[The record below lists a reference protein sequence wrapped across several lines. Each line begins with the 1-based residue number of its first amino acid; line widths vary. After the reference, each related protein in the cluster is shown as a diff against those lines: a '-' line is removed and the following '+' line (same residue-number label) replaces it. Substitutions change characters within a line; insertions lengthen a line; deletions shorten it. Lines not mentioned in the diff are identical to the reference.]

1 MDATRTDERGM
12 EEEGGGRESEPEDDD
27 MEDDVELE
35 ELSEEVWNLIGV
47 VSSKRTKNS
56 KTP

>member
-35 ELSEEVWNLIGV
+35 ELSEELWNLIGV